1 MSRTFRITLFALV
14 VAAAVS
20 GCGEPAPDAEAE
32 AEAEAEA
39 AAGRAVE
46 VTAFCDAARANIEA
60 ARPLIDLSKAGGAPR
75 PAEEIEAVVGPL
87 RESNKAMFAAA
98 PPELRPDAESAAQLA
113 EMQLAVFESTGG
125 DVVAA
130 ATDPAFVAKAT
141 ELKPVIARFQ
151 GFLRNTCGVDVD

>member
-32 AEAEAEA
+32 AA

-87 RESNKAMFAAA
+87 RESNKTMFAAA